1 MRILE
6 TMSELKDQIR
16 ADLKEAMK
24 AREKERTATLRMLLA
39 AIQTEEVSGAKHEAT
54 DADILKLVAREIKKR
69 NESAEVY
76 AANGRQELADNELAE
91 AKILSEYQPQ
101 QLSDEELDALVKNA
115 IAEAGEDAKMG
126 PVMQIA
132 TKAAAGRV
140 DGKRLSAA
148 VRAALG

>member
-1 MRILE
+1 
-6 TMSELKDQIR
+6 MSELKNQIR

-24 AREKERTATLRMLLA
+24 ARDKDKTNTLRMLLS
-39 AIQTEEVSGAKHEAT
+39 AIQTEEVSGAKHEAS

-76 AANGRQELADNELAE
+76 AANGRQELADTELLE

-101 QLSDEELDALVKNA
+101 QLTDEELDALVA
-115 IAEAGEDAKMG
+115 QVVAEAGADAKMG
-126 PVMQIA
+126 PVMQAA

-140 DGKRLSAA
+140 DGKRLSTA
-148 VRAALG
+148 VRTALGN